1 MIDAITNERIEV
13 NGQALTGSNIVVPV
27 AQLDL
32 VTAALARHNV
42 KFWVRDQRI
51 TIDDDPPVAIVSF
64 SRTSDTAAIQ
74 TLLDTL

>member
-32 VTAALARHNV
+32 VITALERHKV

-51 TIDDDPPVAIVSF
+51 AIDDDPPVAVVSL
-64 SRTSDTAAIQ
+64 SRTSDTAAVQ
-74 TLLDTL
+74 TLLDAL

>member
-32 VTAALARHNV
+32 VTAALSRHNV

-51 TIDDDPPVAIVSF
+51 SVDDDPPVAFVSL
-64 SRTSDTAAIQ
+64 SRTSDTAAVQ
-74 TLLDTL
+74 TLLDAL